1 MAEDLSGADER
12 GRGVLTFLSRW
23 SRLLD
28 GVDPH
33 AIAGGPH
40 AVAARLPK
48 GACVL

>member
-12 GRGVLTFLSRW
+12 GRGVLTFLW

-33 AIAGGPH
+33 A
-40 AVAARLPK
+40 VAATAPEGL
-48 GACVL
+48 CVL

>member
-1 MAEDLSGADER
+1 MAEEVPGADER
-12 GRGVLTFLSRW
+12 GRGVLTFLW

-40 AVAARLPK
+40 AVAARLPE

>member
-1 MAEDLSGADER
+1 MAEELSGANER
-12 GRGVLTFLSRW
+12 GRGVLTFLW

-33 AIAGGPH
+33 AV
-40 AVAARLPK
+40 VAAETTPE